1 VQDEVPG
8 TEVKRRSM
16 GFRNRKPT
24 VQVMVMMM
32 VMMMVMV
39 MVMMRRFR

>member
-1 VQDEVPG
+1 MQDEVPG

-24 VQVMVMMM
+24 VQVMVMVM
-32 VMMMVMV
+32 VMM